1 MIPLP
6 SKPKITKQE
15 GNTAI
20 FEIEGLYPGYG
31 VTIGNAMRRVL
42 LSSLEGA
49 AITQVKIKGAPHEF
63 SAVPGILE
71 DVVMIILNL
80 KKLNFKNF
88 SEESQVITLKVK
100 GEKEVKA
107 KDFKLTAQLK
117 LANPESHIA
126 TITKS
131 TAELEIEAVVE
142 KGIGYLPLEKREGG
156 KSEVGVFPMDA
167 IFTPVRKVNFIVENM
182 RVGKRTDYDKAILE
196 IETNG
201 VISPEEAFKKTSDI
215 LVSHFSLLAD
225 AFVPDEVSLASE
237 KEATGVKEGE
247 GGGDEEAKKIK
258 IEDLNLADRIKTALT
273 ENGIKTIAG
282 LTKKSEGDLKEMDGL
297 GDKAILDI
305 KKVLKKKG
313 LTLKV

>member
-1 MIPLP
+1 MISLPL
-6 SKPKITKQE
+6 KPKITKQE

-63 SAVPGILE
+63 SAIPGVLE

-88 SEESQVITLKVK
+88 SDEAQVISLKVK

-117 LANPESHIA
+117 LANPDCHIA

-167 IFTPVRKVNFIVENM
+167 IFTPVRKVNFTVENM
-182 RVGKRTDYDKAILE
+182 RVGKRTDYDKVILE

-225 AFVPDEVSLASE
+225 AFLSDGFVLSSE
-237 KEATGVKEGE
+237 KEATGVTESAGE
-247 GGGDEEAKKIK
+247 EEAKKIK
-258 IEDLNLADRIKTALT
+258 IEDLNLADRIKTALS
-273 ENGIKTIAG
+273 ENNIKTLAG
-282 LTKKSEGDLKEMDGL
+282 LTKKTEDDLKAMNGL
-297 GDKAILDI
+297 GDKAIGDI

-313 LTLKV
+313 LGLKS